1 MAHIVEFRPPSS
13 RSERRPRADAPAAAE
28 IILFPGVR
36 YERWG
41 DNPAQA
47 AKRRKRDTLELG
59 D

>member
-13 RSERRPRADAPAAAE
+13 RGERRPRADAATAAE

-41 DNPAQA
+41 DCGAA
-47 AKRRKRDTLELG
+47 GAKRRKRDTLELG